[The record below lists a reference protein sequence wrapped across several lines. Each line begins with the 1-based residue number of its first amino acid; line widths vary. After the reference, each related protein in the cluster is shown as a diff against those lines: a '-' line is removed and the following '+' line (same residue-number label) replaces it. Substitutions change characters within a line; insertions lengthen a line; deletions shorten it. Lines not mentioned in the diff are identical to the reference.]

1 MYYVIFTALGTFLN
15 VVIAIAID
23 QCVFKKAS
31 KAMQTVMIIPV
42 FISYAAVQFIVYA
55 YLSTDTG
62 ILNNT
67 FNIAT
72 RFYSTPKAWPW
83 ILFIVCFQIV
93 NIKNTQFKCTHDKT
107 RGIHPYAFGS
117 REKASY

>member
-72 RFYSTPKAWPW
+72 RFYSTPKRMAVDPDD
-83 ILFIVCFQIV
+83 C
-93 NIKNTQFKCTHDKT
+93 KNVEQ
-107 RGIHPYAFGS
+107 RWLRLRSLYVRS
-117 REKASY
+117 RWYRYFAL